1 MNNGYTT
8 IVIGGETVG
17 LKYGLPAVRQITEK
31 LSGGNL
37 ITGNTYNE
45 VGIAHILY
53 AGYIN
58 NCIVK
63 EVEAKHKFEFFYD
76 FIEEIAISG
85 EVEGVT
91 EAIKCFEESRFVK
104 ALAKQIE
111 DISTKKKNGRLK
123 R

>member
-111 DISTKKKNGRLK
+111 NTSTKKKNGRLK